1 MILEF
6 PTLLMLGGKEAT
18 IFPKEWGW
26 GHNVCVLVFFICY
39 QPAVE
44 LFLTSPIK
52 NIKREKKKEKERA
65 VWLFL
70 TSEGEVEGPL
80 EYVAKNNTR
89 TPFS

>member
-52 NIKREKKKEKERA
+52 NIKREKKKRKGKSCLA
-65 VWLFL
+65 VSYF
-70 TSEGEVEGPL
+70 
-80 EYVAKNNTR
+80 
-89 TPFS
+89 